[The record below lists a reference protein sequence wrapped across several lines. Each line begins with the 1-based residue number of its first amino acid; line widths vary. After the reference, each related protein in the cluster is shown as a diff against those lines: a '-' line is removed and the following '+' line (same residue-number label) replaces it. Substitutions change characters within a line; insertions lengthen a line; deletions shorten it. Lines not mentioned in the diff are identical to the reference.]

1 MTIRKEALGWRAVA
15 VRGLLAGLLLTASL
29 PPFGW
34 WILGLAGA
42 ALLADTLVRL
52 DGMRMRLLAGA
63 AAGLTLY
70 AVGWFW
76 MSEFSVPGY
85 MVAVLIEIA
94 ILSLASASVARGRLW
109 AVPAP
114 LVLAEYGRDPR
125 PFGGVPLAGLP
136 LGQVGGPL
144 APAARLGG
152 QMLVVALIGGVA
164 VVVVAA
170 LSRRFAYAG
179 VALVLV
185 AAAVV
190 GG

>member
-94 ILSLASASVARGRLW
+94 ILSLASISVARHRLW
-109 AVPAP
+109 AVPAA
-114 LVLAEYGRDPR
+114 LVLAEYVRNHF

-136 LGQVGGPL
+136 LGQIGGPFGQT
-144 APAARLGG
+144 ARLGG
-152 QMLVVALIGGVA
+152 QLLFVAFLA
-164 VVVVAA
+164 T
-170 LSRRFAYAG
+170 AG
-179 VALVLV
+179 VAIVLAFRRRWV
-185 AAAVV
+185 AAITCLALVV
-190 GG
+190 GIGVA